1 MYFINNLFHL
11 NLILNP
17 HNQNKIIVLPVSS
30 NEYCL
35 FPTIWF
41 LSFIDMWCFLNLKF
55 FYNWLN
61 SQNYKIFADFILQY
75 FLFNHLYYIYN
86 QIFKEQYIISIH
98 FIKLQYFNISA
109 DFILQKFIFNRLYH
123 IYHQIFEEQYI
134 ISIHLIN
141 HLNFNPINHSFYYLI
156 YLNWLVDLFIVILQL
171 IKPKYSYFIRWIKLI
186 LF

>member
-1 MYFINNLFHL
+1 MYFINNLFNL

-17 HNQNKIIVLPVSS
+17 HNQNKIIVMPISS

-35 FPTIWF
+35 FLTIWF
-41 LSFIDMWCFLNLKF
+41 LSFIDMWYFLNLKF
-55 FYNWLN
+55 FYNCLN

-75 FLFNHLYYIYN
+75 FLFNHLYYIYH

-98 FIKLQYFNISA
+98 FNKLQY
-109 DFILQKFIFNRLYH
+109 
-123 IYHQIFEEQYI
+123 
-134 ISIHLIN
+134 
-141 HLNFNPINHSFYYLI
+141 FNPINHSFYDLI

-186 LF
+186 LFSA